1 MHTQALSDGDQSGNR
16 FSLTLRLAFPIGVS
30 MAYHSGVGE
39 RTDGRPE
46 RGTETSR
53 SARLGRGGDG
63 PRDGNGIAAPGSV
76 VAAGPKK
83 RLANHDATLPRP

>member
-1 MHTQALSDGDQSGNR
+1 MDKTHVARNR
-16 FSLTLRLAFPIGVS
+16 FSLILRLPFPIGVS

-53 SARLGRGGDG
+53 SARLGTRGDG
-63 PRDGNGIAAPGSV
+63 PRDGNGSAAPDITA
-76 VAAGPKK
+76 AAGSK
-83 RLANHDATLPRP
+83 